1 MKEKFFFKEIEY
13 NHLWEYTNV
22 VEIADIGKP
31 YLIPNGEF
39 VIYFHQI
46 VIGVPPPGLMNHVL
60 NFVIWSAPSD
70 LVCPDFLIFLIIRDI
85 QSHHHSR

>member
-13 NHLWEYTNV
+13 NHIWENPNV

-31 YLIPNGEF
+31 YLITNGEF
-39 VIYFHQI
+39 VIFFHQI

-60 NFVIWSAPSD
+60 NFVI
-70 LVCPDFLIFLIIRDI
+70 
-85 QSHHHSR
+85 